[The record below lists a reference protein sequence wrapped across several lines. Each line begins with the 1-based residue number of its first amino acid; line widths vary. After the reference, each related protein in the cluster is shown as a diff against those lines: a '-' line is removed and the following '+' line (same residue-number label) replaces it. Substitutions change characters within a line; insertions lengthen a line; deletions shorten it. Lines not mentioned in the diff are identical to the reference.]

1 VEVPY
6 FDVWIHLNSLALWIT
21 AVNITTTTT
30 TMAPT
35 KTGGD
40 DLDDGFELDHDLIAE
55 SDSEGEGSVIG
66 GEEYEDFMTDDED
79 KGPTVTGRKRKATG
93 EDLAGVQPVRAD
105 AQSEDD
111 GEKDEE
117 ARKADKKRRKKEKEK
132 ERKARVGLD
141 DAAHASRGVVRSCR
155 Y

>member
-1 VEVPY
+1 
-6 FDVWIHLNSLALWIT
+6 
-21 AVNITTTTT
+21 
-30 TMAPT
+30 MAPT